1 MRILLVPSGFKES
14 ISAEKAAICM
24 KNGIRRV
31 LPKAKVVSLPL
42 VDGGEGFVN
51 TMVKWTQ
58 GSLSHQLVTGP
69 IRQQTEASIGFL
81 GYSSPK
87 TAVIEVASAAG
98 LKWVPRDQRNPERTT
113 SYGVG
118 ELIRA
123 ALDQG
128 AERILIGCGDSG
140 THDGGIGM
148 AQALGVRFLD
158 PSGHRIDAR
167 QGAHVIHKIASIDL
181 STIDPRLRQV
191 PIDVACNWHNILCGP
206 HGVTRVFG
214 RQKGATEK
222 QLLQLE
228 RSFEHLASL
237 IEKKTGRAVDQMP
250 GGGASGGLGA
260 GLHGLFGARLHPR
273 YDIIM
278 KQLDL
283 DRYLRETDLV
293 ITAEGSIDFQT
304 PRGKIPA
311 EVATRAKRYGK
322 PVIAIAGMIGEGA
335 RLNYRHGIDVY
346 TSILQSPVSLEQAM
360 EKTEAWL
367 EDCAESLMRTLWI
380 GQELAATQYQ
390 RQVASGQ

>member
-1 MRILLVPSGFKES
+1 
-14 ISAEKAAICM
+14 
-24 KNGIRRV
+24 
-31 LPKAKVVSLPL
+31 
-42 VDGGEGFVN
+42 
-51 TMVKWTQ
+51 
-58 GSLSHQLVTGP
+58 
-69 IRQQTEASIGFL
+69 
-81 GYSSPK
+81 
-87 TAVIEVASAAG
+87 
-98 LKWVPRDQRNPERTT
+98 
-113 SYGVG
+113 
-118 ELIRA
+118 
-123 ALDQG
+123 
-128 AERILIGCGDSG
+128 
-140 THDGGIGM
+140 
-148 AQALGVRFLD
+148 
-158 PSGHRIDAR
+158 
-167 QGAHVIHKIASIDL
+167 GAHVIHKIASIDL